1 VLDLA
6 LALIDVRAGLCDD
19 RGGTSMIR
27 LRAQALE
34 AADEM
39 VAAAGN
45 EYRTYCAARTEAG
58 RRASVPGGRFP
69 TADGALW
76 PVLAVLLPLVS
87 AVAAAVL
94 LLVGYGLRL
103 AGRAEGFAAS
113 VAMAGWMLALVAVVT
128 LAVGLWA
135 LLRTALRRR
144 DEPPDGQRLSDGV
157 DVERARE
164 RWQEA
169 LLERGVLPYLRLHL
183 PESLAP

>member
-1 VLDLA
+1 
-6 LALIDVRAGLCDD
+6 
-19 RGGTSMIR
+19 
-27 LRAQALE
+27 
-34 AADEM
+34 
-39 VAAAGN
+39 
-45 EYRTYCAARTEAG
+45 
-58 RRASVPGGRFP
+58 
-69 TADGALW
+69 
-76 PVLAVLLPLVS
+76 
-87 AVAAAVL
+87 
-94 LLVGYGLRL
+94 
-103 AGRAEGFAAS
+103 
-113 VAMAGWMLALVAVVT
+113 MLALVAVVT